1 MLGTTLNHMVYN
13 RVETLDR
20 TFAALADPTRR
31 GLLARLADGP
41 RTVGH
46 LAAPL
51 PISLVAV
58 GKHLTVLER
67 AGLVDR
73 TRTGRTVVCTL
84 HAQGLAEA
92 AGWLAS
98 YQRFWD
104 DRIDSLHHYLTR
116 EHP

>member
-1 MLGTTLNHMVYN
+1 MVYN

-41 RTVGH
+41 GTVSH

-84 HAQGLAEA
+84 HAQGLADA

-104 DRIDSLHHYLTR
+104 DRIDSLHRYLIR